1 MHIFIVVINKGGGA
15 MLSSSLEKYLVGI
28 YKLALK
34 EQELKSTDIAK
45 QINQP
50 LQKTIQALQR
60 MHYQKYIVYSPYQPL
75 KLTQLGKQMAEYLVA
90 REGVVEEFLTLL
102 QIEENKELE
111 KESMQQYLSY
121 ESLEKIEKFILFNR
135 EYPEVVQRY
144 KLMIKKNIK
153 NKLLPP
159 IPDQERL

>member
-90 REGVVEEFLTLL
+90 REVIVEEFLTLL

-153 NKLLPP
+153 NRLLPP
-159 IPDQERL
+159 LPDQERL